1 MHFRYYVFADQ
12 RYGYVLEPNT
22 ASRAFVDASINF
34 GTDPNSTVTMEQFP
48 DDYPGENPDG
58 LVSGAYPLALDFNS
72 AKNNAFHVE
81 YMSLTNGRMTG
92 EWIKTDVLEALLE
105 NFKPHIILTGQ
116 AIYYTD
122 VDIDLIKD
130 FVDKGGVFLM
140 FNEYYPSV
148 PRTNAMVQ
156 ELLTTNGVGSN
167 HTQAS
172 YDYIDY
178 KLLEPQTTEEKDPI
192 LKGPFFEGSL
202 AGKDWGSDGICL
214 HGFSGLDPNEVYIYS
229 KRQYDDKE
237 SVCFFRHKTKPFL
250 FIGDG
255 GFISNAQRYIGGE
268 YRGSL
273 VYCPFAINSSYQ
285 AIPRTN
291 YRAARDKIVYNSQI
305 FGNILTWAVD
315 WAESDKGIK
324 YE

>member
-48 DDYPGENPDG
+48 DDYPGDNPDG

-130 FVDKGGVFLM
+130 FVDKGGVVNLQHNVYRFL
-140 FNEYYPSV
+140 
-148 PRTNAMVQ
+148 
-156 ELLTTNGVGSN
+156 G
-167 HTQAS
+167 
-172 YDYIDY
+172 
-178 KLLEPQTTEEKDPI
+178 
-192 LKGPFFEGSL
+192 
-202 AGKDWGSDGICL
+202 
-214 HGFSGLDPNEVYIYS
+214 
-229 KRQYDDKE
+229 
-237 SVCFFRHKTKPFL
+237 
-250 FIGDG
+250 
-255 GFISNAQRYIGGE
+255 
-268 YRGSL
+268 
-273 VYCPFAINSSYQ
+273 
-285 AIPRTN
+285 
-291 YRAARDKIVYNSQI
+291 
-305 FGNILTWAVD
+305 
-315 WAESDKGIK
+315 
-324 YE
+324 